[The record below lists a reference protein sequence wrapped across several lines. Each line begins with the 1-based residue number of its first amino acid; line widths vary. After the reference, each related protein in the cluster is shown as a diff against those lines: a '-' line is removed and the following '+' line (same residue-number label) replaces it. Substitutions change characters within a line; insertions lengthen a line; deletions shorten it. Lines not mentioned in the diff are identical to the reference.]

1 MTSENSGREQ
11 PRLVVALAD
20 QKRQLAPLEHS
31 RFIWSYYSKTVKQ
44 ERATLQ
50 HYTTKQLYSNFFLGS
65 WKKSMRT
72 FWILC

>member
-31 RFIWSYYSKTVKQ
+31 RFI
-44 ERATLQ
+44 
-50 HYTTKQLYSNFFLGS
+50 
-65 WKKSMRT
+65 
-72 FWILC
+72 